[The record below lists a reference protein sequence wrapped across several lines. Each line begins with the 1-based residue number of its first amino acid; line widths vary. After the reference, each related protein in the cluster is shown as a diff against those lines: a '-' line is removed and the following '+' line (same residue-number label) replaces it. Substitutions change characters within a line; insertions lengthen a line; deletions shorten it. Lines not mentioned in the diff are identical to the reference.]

1 MRPEERDEASLWDM
15 RRYALQSNDLVT
27 SVSFEDFLADPV
39 RRLAVERSVEIIG
52 EAAGRVSPDFRAAHP
67 EIAWRQ
73 MVGLRNILVH
83 NYSTVDAATLWQVVT
98 EYIPDLLRLLD
109 PLIPEP
115 PADEE

>member
-15 RRYALQSNDLVT
+15 RRYAMVSQTLVAGI
-27 SVSFEDFLADPV
+27 SFEDFLVDPA

-52 EAAGRVSPDFRAAHP
+52 EAASRVSPGFRAAHP

-83 NYSTVDAATLWQVVT
+83 SYSTVD
-98 EYIPDLLRLLD
+98 
-109 PLIPEP
+109 PEP
-115 PADEE
+115 CGRS